1 MFPISAFAVSVP
13 KVRTLLMVWTLV
25 PSERSKELRTEIK
38 VGAQVFGYLF

>member
-25 PSERSKELRTEIK
+25 PSDRSKELRTEIK